1 MILGKAVVLKILILG
16 GTHFLGLHLT
26 EELQKNGHEVTLFN
40 RGIQNPNIFPDIEQ
54 LHGDRDGNLEA
65 LRDRHWDA
73 VIDTSGH
80 VPRVVEQSAKLLA
93 ESTNHYTFIST
104 IGVYKDFH
112 KFGIDETYPL
122 AELKDIQDEVITEKN
137 EGALKGLCE
146 AVIHRY
152 FPKNSLIIRPGL
164 IVGPH
169 DPTNRFTYWP
179 IRISEGGE
187 VLAPARQIVQFID
200 VRDLAKWIVQMVE
213 QQAIGIYNATGTPIS
228 FNNLLNECHRVTHST
243 SHINWVNDDFLIKE
257 EVQDWSELP
266 LWLSK
271 ERQMPGFMHINS
283 QKAINTGLSFRP
295 LTETI
300 LSTLQWNATRGPV
313 QLKAGLDR
321 VKENNLLMAWKK
333 CSSFDNQCCQ
343 MLKGF

>member
-1 MILGKAVVLKILILG
+1 MILGKVVVLKILILG

-26 EELQKNGHEVTLFN
+26 EELQKNGQEVTLFN
-40 RGIQNPNIFPDIEQ
+40 RGIQNPNISSNIEQ
-54 LHGDRDGNLEA
+54 LHGDRDGNINA
-65 LRDRHWDA
+65 LRERHWDA

-80 VPRVVEQSAKLLA
+80 IPRIVEQSAKLLA
-93 ESTNHYTFIST
+93 EATNHYTFIST

-112 KFGIDETYPL
+112 EFGIDETYPL
-122 AELKDIQDEVITEKN
+122 AELEDVQNEVITEKTY
-137 EGALKGLCE
+137 GALKGLCE

-169 DPTNRFTYWP
+169 DPTDRFTYWP

-187 VLAPARQIVQFID
+187 VLAPAHQIVQFID

-228 FNNLLNECHRVTHST
+228 FNHLLNECQCVTHT
-243 SHINWVNDDFLIKE
+243 TAHINWVNDDFLIKE
-257 EVQDWSELP
+257 KVQDWSELP

-271 ERQMPGFMHINS
+271 ERQMSAFN
-283 QKAINTGLSFRP
+283 
-295 LTETI
+295 
-300 LSTLQWNATRGPV
+300 
-313 QLKAGLDR
+313 
-321 VKENNLLMAWKK
+321 
-333 CSSFDNQCCQ
+333 
-343 MLKGF
+343 